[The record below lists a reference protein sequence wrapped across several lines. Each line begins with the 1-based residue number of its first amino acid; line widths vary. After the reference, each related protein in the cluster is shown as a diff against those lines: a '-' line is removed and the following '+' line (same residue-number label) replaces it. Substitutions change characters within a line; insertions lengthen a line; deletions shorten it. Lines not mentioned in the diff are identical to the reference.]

1 MKKNSSRGCNLKKE
15 LREEREVEL
24 SCMLLVQVC

>member
-1 MKKNSSRGCNLKKE
+1 MKKNSSTGCNLKKE
-15 LREEREVEL
+15 RMEEREVVV

>member
-1 MKKNSSRGCNLKKE
+1 MKKNSSRGCNLKE
-15 LREEREVEL
+15 RREEREVGV

>member
-1 MKKNSSRGCNLKKE
+1 MKKNSSRGCNLKIE
-15 LREEREVEL
+15 RREEMEVGV